1 MRSLVNMPCR
11 YEARSVPE
19 TTIRPRW
26 ERSRNAERW
35 RAASYAGA
43 ETAGIMVL
51 CLRDA
56 LGPFYPRE
64 ARRTGDRAAGDRPA
78 AQRVRAAAATGA
90 SAAGDRRHEFR
101 DLPARRTDRHG
112 ADGGHAHGD
121 RLDRVQ
127 LRPSR
132 RADRRG
138 RAARAGALHGRLEA
152 AGVYA
157 RRHD

>member
-64 ARRTGDRAAGDRPA
+64 ARRTGDRAAGDHPHR
-78 AQRVRAAAATGA
+78 
-90 SAAGDRRHEFR
+90 
-101 DLPARRTDRHG
+101 
-112 ADGGHAHGD
+112 D
-121 RLDRVQ
+121 RLDRLQ

-132 RADRRG
+132 RADRRR